1 MSKWI
6 ERADEFVWGPWMLVL
21 LLGTGV
27 YLMLR
32 LKFLPIHNLKYAL
45 RCALGLEKTGQGHSR
60 GEGISRGQGH
70 SRGEGNSTE
79 GSFGGTVTPGG
90 TVSPLSSLTTELA
103 ATIGTGNIIGVATA
117 MVLGGPGALFW
128 MVAASVVGLATKLVE
143 STLSVKYRAKNDKGQ
158 RVGGPMYVMERAFP
172 QKKAGHILGVCF
184 AFFAVFA
191 AFGMGNMT
199 QSNSIA
205 DALAVTFSVPR
216 AKTGLIVTVLTVLVV
231 LGGIG
236 VIGKVT
242 QIVVPFMGILY
253 MAGTMVVILF
263 HWRNLPMAVGGV
275 MTAAFCPEAV
285 SGGLFGHVTATV
297 FQSLRWGVSRGIFS
311 NEAGMGAAGISAAA
325 SDTEDYIKQGYISM
339 TGVFLDTVVIC
350 TATGLALAVSGV
362 LGKTAEDGTLAGS
375 ALTLAAFRT
384 VLGDFG
390 EKFMGIC
397 IVLFAFATIVGWAYQ
412 GERAFEFLMGGR
424 TRYNLLYRFIYGLVA
439 FVGCICPLQAVWNF
453 SDICNG
459 LMAVP
464 NLLCVLVLSGR
475 ICREIREED
484 CRRKGTA
491 IHGRRKPSAE
501 AVLHRAGK
509 PSDAP
514 VYRRTKRN

>member
-1 MSKWI
+1 MSEWI
-6 ERADEFVWGPWMLVL
+6 ERADELVWGPWMLVL
-21 LLGTGV
+21 LLGTGI

-32 LKFLPIHNLKYAL
+32 LKLLPIHNLRYAL
-45 RCALGLEKTGQGHSR
+45 RCVLGKEKGEKAGSGRTVSR
-60 GEGISRGQGH
+60 
-70 SRGEGNSTE
+70 
-79 GSFGGTVTPGG
+79 G

-143 STLSVKYRAKNDKGQ
+143 STLAVKYRGKNEKGQ
-158 RVGGPMYVMERAFP
+158 TVGGPMYVMERAFP
-172 QKKAGHILGVCF
+172 HKRIGHILAVC
-184 AFFAVFA
+184 FAVFA
-191 AFGMGNMT
+191 VFASFGMGNMT

-205 DALAVTFSVPR
+205 DALAVTFAVPR
-216 AKTGLIVTVLTVLVV
+216 ARTGLVVTVLTVLVV

-253 MAGTMVVILF
+253 MAGTIVVILF
-263 HWRNLPMAVGGV
+263 HWKNLPLAVGGIV
-275 MTAAFCPEAV
+275 TAAFCPAAV
-285 SGGLFGHVTATV
+285 SGGLFGQVTVTL

-311 NEAGMGAAGISAAA
+311 NEAGLGAAGISAAA

-339 TGVFLDTVVIC
+339 TGVFLDTIVIC
-350 TATGLALAVSGV
+350 TATGLALAASGV
-362 LGKTAEDGTLAGS
+362 LGETAGGEPLSGA

-390 EKFMGIC
+390 EKFMGVC

-412 GERAFEFLMGGR
+412 GERAFEFLMKGS
-424 TRYNLLYRFIYGLVA
+424 TRYNLLYRFVYGLVA
-439 FVGCICPLQAVWNF
+439 FVGCMCPLQAVWDF
-453 SDICNG
+453 SDVCNG

-464 NLLCVLVLSGR
+464 NLICVLALSGK
-475 ICREIREED
+475 ICREIKRAD
-484 CRRKGTA
+484 
-491 IHGRRKPSAE
+491 GRR
-501 AVLHRAGK
+501 R
-509 PSDAP
+509 DAALKHNYKKSKSHGLQILREKDDSSNK
-514 VYRRTKRN
+514 VKNKLR

>member
-1 MSKWI
+1 MSEWMEK
-6 ERADEFVWGPWMLVL
+6 ADELVWGPWLLVL

-27 YLMLR
+27 YLMAR
-32 LKFLPIHNLKYAL
+32 LKLLPIHNLKYAL
-45 RCALGLEKTGQGHSR
+45 RCALGLEENDVRSKEKQGGKKNR
-60 GEGISRGQGH
+60 GEKGR
-70 SRGEGNSTE
+70 
-79 GSFGGTVTPGG
+79 
-90 TVSPLSSLTTELA
+90 VSPFSSLTTELA

-143 STLSVKYRAKNDKGQ
+143 SSLCVKYRGKNDKGQ
-158 RVGGPMYVMERAFP
+158 TAGGPMYVMERAFP
-172 QKKAGHILGVCF
+172 HKRTGHILAVC
-184 AFFAVFA
+184 FAVFA
-191 AFGMGNMT
+191 VFASFGMGNMT

-205 DALAVTFSVPR
+205 DALAVTFAVPR
-216 AKTGLIVTVLTVLVV
+216 AKTGLAVTVLTILVV

-253 MAGTMVVILF
+253 MAGTIVVILF
-263 HWRNLPMAVGGV
+263 HWRNLPMALGGIV
-275 MTAAFCPEAV
+275 TAAFCPAAV

-311 NEAGMGAAGISAAA
+311 NEAGLGAAGISAAA
-325 SDTEDYIKQGYISM
+325 ADTDDYIKQGYISM

-350 TATGLALAVSGV
+350 TATGLALASSGV
-362 LGKTAEDGTLAGS
+362 LGTTADNGEPLTGA
-375 ALTLAAFRT
+375 ALTLAAFHT

-390 EKFMGIC
+390 EKFMGVC

-424 TRYNLLYRFIYGLVA
+424 TGYNMLYRFVYGLVA
-439 FVGCICPLQAVWNF
+439 FVGCMCPLQMVWDF

-464 NLLCVLVLSGR
+464 NLICVLALSGR
-475 ICREIREED
+475 MCREIRLRAAEGD
-484 CRRKGTA
+484 IGKA
-491 IHGRRKPSAE
+491 GRHKS
-501 AVLHRAGK
+501 GG
-509 PSDAP
+509 
-514 VYRRTKRN
+514 

>member
-6 ERADEFVWGPWMLVL
+6 EKADELVWGPWMLVL

-32 LKFLPIHNLKYAL
+32 LKCLPIHNLGYAL
-45 RCALGLEKTGQGHSR
+45 RCALGLEKGDRRSG
-60 GEGISRGQGH
+60 GGKEGRVS
-70 SRGEGNSTE
+70 
-79 GSFGGTVTPGG
+79 SF
-90 TVSPLSSLTTELA
+90 SALTTELA

-143 STLSVKYRAKNDKGQ
+143 STLSVKYRGKNERGQ
-158 RVGGPMYVMERAFP
+158 TAGGPMYVMERAFP
-172 QKKAGHILGVCF
+172 RKKAGHILAVCF

-191 AFGMGNMT
+191 SFGMGNMT

-205 DALAVTFSVPR
+205 DAMAVTFSVPR
-216 AKTGLIVTVLTVLVV
+216 AKTGLAVTVLTVLVV

-236 VIGKVT
+236 VIGRVT

-253 MAGTMVVILF
+253 MAGTVVVILF
-263 HWRNLPMAVGGV
+263 HWRNLPMALGGIL
-275 MTAAFCPEAV
+275 TAAFCPEAV
-285 SGGLFGHVTATV
+285 SGGLFGHVTVTM

-311 NEAGMGAAGISAAA
+311 NEAGLGAAGISAAA
-325 SDTEDYIKQGYISM
+325 ADTEDYIKQGYISM

-362 LGKTAEDGTLAGS
+362 LGGTVGDAPLTGA

-384 VLGDFG
+384 VLGSFG
-390 EKFMGIC
+390 EKFMGVS

-412 GERAFEFLMGGR
+412 GERAFEFLMGGK
-424 TRYNLLYRFIYGLVA
+424 TKYNLLYRFVYGLVA
-439 FVGCICPLQAVWNF
+439 FVGCMCPLQAVWDF

-464 NLLCVLVLSGR
+464 NLICVLALSGR
-475 ICREIREED
+475 MCREIRAAD
-484 CRRKGTA
+484 KKG
-491 IHGRRKPSAE
+491 
-501 AVLHRAGK
+501 
-509 PSDAP
+509 
-514 VYRRTKRN
+514 